1 MSSPSNYARCRC
13 KHAHDQHDPEL
24 FHCVEKGCGC
34 GAFASDFLCAACD
47 KHWERHETFLET
59 ERDRREN
66 KMPYGASY
74 RPFNEMEE
82 LKAVRQHRPARAACS
97 MRNAPMC
104 SPSMPPSG
112 HASATRRTLS
122 PRSEGE
128 RVNPCPARL
137 Q

>member
-13 KHAHDQHDPEL
+13 KHAHDQHDPVL

-82 LKAVRQHRPARAACS
+82 LKAVLY
-97 MRNAPMC
+97 
-104 SPSMPPSG
+104 SG
-112 HASATRRTLS
+112 QDEIRGVEPLPDSKKASKWVL
-122 PRSEGE
+122 PF
-128 RVNPCPARL
+128 L
-137 Q
+137 K